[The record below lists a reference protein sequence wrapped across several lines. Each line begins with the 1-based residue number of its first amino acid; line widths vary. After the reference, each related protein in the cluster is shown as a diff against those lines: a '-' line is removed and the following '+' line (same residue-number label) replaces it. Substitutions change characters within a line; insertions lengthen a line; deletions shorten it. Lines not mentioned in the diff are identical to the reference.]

1 MLTVPKTPSCSLCVW
16 TVSMRTHSKDFPET
30 EVKMIGLLEDG
41 CDIFHFESLE
51 MSFGV

>member
-1 MLTVPKTPSCSLCVW
+1 
-16 TVSMRTHSKDFPET
+16 MRTHSKDFPET